1 MEEPGIL
8 HGPKTSVQRTTAGTP
23 QPRNKKSHS
32 KGEDIQW
39 EMHADEFAY
48 VTRNQNQESWS
59 GTQDEEGLA
68 HGARAGKELGG
79 WGVDA
84 ERQRQQGLDTTPQL
98 SNPREVT

>member
-48 VTRNQNQESWS
+48 VTRN
-59 GTQDEEGLA
+59 
-68 HGARAGKELGG
+68 
-79 WGVDA
+79 
-84 ERQRQQGLDTTPQL
+84 
-98 SNPREVT
+98 